1 MATQSEF
8 KIGQRIV
15 YPAHGV
21 GEITN
26 IENHTIAGSEIKVY
40 VISFSQDK
48 MILKVPVHRASV
60 VGLRSVASKKD
71 LDVIYSTLQGKA
83 KQGNRMWSRRA
94 QEYESKINSGNI
106 VAVAEVLRDL
116 HKNVDNDR
124 SYSERTLYESALNR
138 LAEELAIL
146 ENINPADAINKLVE
160 VLREKLVA

>member
-1 MATQSEF
+1 MSTQSEF

-21 GEITN
+21 GEILS

-40 VISFSQDK
+40 VILFKQDK
-48 MILKVPVHRASV
+48 MTLKVPVNRAAI
-60 VGLRSVASKKD
+60 VGLRAVASKKD

-106 VAVAEVLRDL
+106 VSVAEVLRDL

-124 SYSERTLYESALNR
+124 SYSERTLYEAALNR
-138 LAEELAIL
+138 LAGELAIL
-146 ENINPADAINKLVE
+146 ENINPSEAISKLVE
-160 VLREKLVA
+160 VLREKLFA